1 MEYDDTAMSRL
12 QEIIKNMVELYV
24 EYSDADG
31 KLSKEELMTMVD
43 KEIECAEM
51 KDKIKAK
58 RFEKQ
63 AGCIARDGEIDFRV
77 FSRCVISLAN
87 NCYHKKTGKG
97 KDCGDCSDE

>member
-1 MEYDDTAMSRL
+1 MSRL

-51 KDKIKAK
+51 KV
-58 RFEKQ
+58 RTSTYSHMMNNSSSLL
-63 AGCIARDGEIDFRV
+63 V
-77 FSRCVISLAN
+77 RCVS
-87 NCYHKKTGKG
+87 
-97 KDCGDCSDE
+97 

>member
-1 MEYDDTAMSRL
+1 MSRL

-51 KDKIKAK
+51 KNKIKAK

-63 AGCIARDGEIDFRV
+63 ARDGEIDFRE

-97 KDCGDCSDE
+97 KDCGDFSDELM